1 MTKIQQ
7 KIDVLQVKIQDLADA
22 YQPENK
28 QFKDKMIRLR
38 QLQLMHEHAARREL
52 EKKISSQAFAK
63 NLNARQPIAL
73 ACFSKNPMMVD
84 LLLKESAETE
94 IGIPPEETEA
104 QPKKLIA
111 WCEEHFK
118 LGSAQMNN
126 AVPSELA
133 GYVREPIF
141 GVFCTWVHHVHHR
154 KPDSTEFDPLEG
166 LKVEM
171 TLDELIHGFQRFGL
185 WPTEMSMKKLA
196 VLGMCSGPHDAISD
210 NGLHKIFLN
219 SVCKLLKSHE
229 SKSKHDPEQAPGQ
242 EDFGDNEISW
252 HRLER
257 AFQRKLEKLFFAALQ
272 LNNGVGGKRGAYETK
287 DQDRLRDLVYEA
299 EKEYRLLATLHVLQR
314 MQTEETIDDIRR
326 LLRNNKLRLKCL
338 DMTDEQQ
345 KELEE
350 DLSAISEEDSHLL
363 QIQQKPP
370 KRLTQ
375 RSPADVVVYSVNKHE
390 TLVEQLT
397 IDFEQFKW
405 MMEVVSKVNL
415 ADMSLAEFARLVFLE
430 KVVDLKVDCI
440 L

>member
-1 MTKIQQ
+1 MRT
-7 KIDVLQVKIQDLADA
+7 
-22 YQPENK
+22 
-28 QFKDKMIRLR
+28 
-38 QLQLMHEHAARREL
+38 AARR
-52 EKKISSQAFAK
+52 
-63 NLNARQPIAL
+63 
-73 ACFSKNPMMVD
+73 D
-84 LLLKESAETE
+84 T
-94 IGIPPEETEA
+94 
-104 QPKKLIA
+104 
-111 WCEEHFK
+111 
-118 LGSAQMNN
+118 
-126 AVPSELA
+126 
-133 GYVREPIF
+133 
-141 GVFCTWVHHVHHR
+141 
-154 KPDSTEFDPLEG
+154 
-166 LKVEM
+166 
-171 TLDELIHGFQRFGL
+171 
-185 WPTEMSMKKLA
+185 
-196 VLGMCSGPHDAISD
+196 
-210 NGLHKIFLN
+210 
-219 SVCKLLKSHE
+219 
-229 SKSKHDPEQAPGQ
+229 EQAPGQ
-242 EDFGDNEISW
+242 EDFGANEISW

-405 MMEVVSKVNL
+405 IMEVVSKENL